1 MLTATVH
8 GALRRSVPIAALAM
22 TASAA
27 GVFLPSTYAAE
38 TRAWAAQA
46 SGQDMVNLFVVY
58 PALLVL
64 ARRARRG
71 SMPAYLCWT
80 GLLGYSTY
88 SYVLYAGYTRFSS
101 WFPVYVAILGLSGW
115 TLASATAPLRAQAV
129 AAAFHDQRA
138 ARLAGTWLVAF
149 GGFYSL
155 VELAVVARAI
165 VGGSAPQSA
174 VVAGLPT
181 DPVIMLDLA
190 FVLPG
195 MVAAGLL
202 LRGSRAAAYPAGTA
216 LLSFSVA
223 MGLAVSTMLVVT
235 GIRIPP
241 LPLPVIVGFG
251 LLTLGHVLVLWRL
264 LRTADPNVPL
274 HSVLRID

>member
-1 MLTATVH
+1 MSTATVH
-8 GALRRSVPIAALAM
+8 GALRRSVPIATLAM
-22 TASAA
+22 AASAA

-46 SGQDMVNLFVVY
+46 AGQDMVNLFVVY
-58 PALLVL
+58 PALLIL
-64 ARRARRG
+64 ARRAARG
-71 SMPAYLCWT
+71 SVTAYLCWI
-80 GLLGYSTY
+80 GLLVYSTY
-88 SYVLYAGYTRFSS
+88 SYVLYAGYTRFSG

-115 TLASATAPLRAQAV
+115 TLVSAVVPLRARGV
-129 AAAFHDQRA
+129 AATFRDRGA
-138 ARLAGTWLVAF
+138 ARLAGTWLVFF
-149 GGFYSL
+149 GGLYSL

-165 VGGSAPQSA
+165 AGGVAPQSA
-174 VVAGLPT
+174 VAAGLPT
-181 DPVIMLDLA
+181 DPVIVLDLA

-195 MVAAGLL
+195 MVATGLL
-202 LRGSRAAAYPAGTA
+202 LRRGRAWAYPSGTA

-235 GIRIPP
+235 GIRVPP

-251 LLTLGHVLVLWRL
+251 FLTLGHVLALWRL
-264 LRTADPNVPL
+264 LRTADPNVSL

>member
-1 MLTATVH
+1 MLTATVQ
-8 GALRRSVPIAALAM
+8 GALRRSVPIATLAM
-22 TASAA
+22 AASAA

-58 PALLVL
+58 PAVLVL
-64 ARRARRG
+64 AWRARRG
-71 SMPAYLCWT
+71 SMPAYLCWI

-88 SYVLYAGYTRFSS
+88 SYVLYAGYTRFSG

-115 TLASATAPLRAQAV
+115 TLVSAVVPLRAQAV
-129 AAAFHDQRA
+129 A
-138 ARLAGTWLVAF
+138 VAF
-149 GGFYSL
+149 RDHGAVRRTGAWLMGFGSFYSL

-165 VGGSAPQSA
+165 AAGVAPQSA

-181 DPVIMLDLA
+181 DPVIVLDLA

-202 LRGSRAAAYPAGTA
+202 LRRGRAAAYPAATA

-235 GIRIPP
+235 GIRVPP
-241 LPLPVIVGFG
+241 PPVPVIAGFG
-251 LLTLGHVLVLWRL
+251 LLTLGHVLVLWQL
-264 LRTADPNVPL
+264 LRAVDPGVAL
-274 HSVLRID
+274 HSVLHSG